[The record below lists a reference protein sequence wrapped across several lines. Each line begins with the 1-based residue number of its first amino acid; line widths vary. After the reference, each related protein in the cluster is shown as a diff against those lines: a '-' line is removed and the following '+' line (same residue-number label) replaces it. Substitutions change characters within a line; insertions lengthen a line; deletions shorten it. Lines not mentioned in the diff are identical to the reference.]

1 MSFAGTWMDLED
13 IILSEISQTRKHKCC
28 MISHK
33 ESKKYNKL
41 VNIMKKKQTHR
52 YREKKK
58 ASGYHGGWGDNIG
71 VVE

>member
-1 MSFAGTWMDLED
+1 MNLEGV
-13 IILSEISQTRKHKCC
+13 ILSEISQTREDKCC

-41 VNIMKKKQTHR
+41 VNIMRSRLTDIGKKR
-52 YREKKK
+52 KK

-71 VVE
+71 AVE